1 MEGVPFL
8 SSFAS
13 SASFSFSFLFR
24 FPFRFFSPELLVSCE
39 LAELWG
45 RGAGTAAGFSSAEE
59 QKFRDID
66 RQQLNNR
73 KISDQGLTRFAE
85 TAVRAHEGQ
94 ESSEDVTERLDESQ
108 FCCFENSVLATVAH
122 KLQAAIDAVVKKAPE
137 SFFAAVGKVS
147 ERLRRF
153 LRHS

>member
-8 SSFAS
+8 SS

-45 RGAGTAAGFSSAEE
+45 RGAATTAGFSSA
-59 QKFRDID
+59 QKFWDLH
-66 RQQLNNR
+66 QQQINIR
-73 KISDQGLTRFAE
+73 KISAQGLTSFAE

-94 ESSEDVTERLDESQ
+94 EGSEDVAERLNESQ
-108 FCCFENSVLATVAH
+108 FCCFENSVFATVAH
-122 KLQAAIDAVVKKAPE
+122 KLQAAIDAVVEKAPE

-153 LRHS
+153 QNNV